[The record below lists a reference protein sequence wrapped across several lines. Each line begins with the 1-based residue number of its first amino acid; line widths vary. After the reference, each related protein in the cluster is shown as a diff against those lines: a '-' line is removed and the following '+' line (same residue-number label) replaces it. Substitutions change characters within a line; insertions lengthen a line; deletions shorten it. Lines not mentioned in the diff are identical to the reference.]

1 MEDSL
6 DDPNSVLPSDPTVDE
21 SYTRHSRPVKPRAR
35 SGARAAGEERGSA
48 TGAANAAGAKGRK
61 AATGTASTK
70 ERPTRGR
77 TKADPSVTTDEAGAE
92 PRWLVST
99 QALPTPRRRRLL
111 HRGDR
116 AH

>member
-77 TKADPSVTTDEAGAE
+77 TKVDPSVTTD
-92 PRWLVST
+92 
-99 QALPTPRRRRLL
+99 
-111 HRGDR
+111 
-116 AH
+116 